1 MKQIELF
8 KICITCNESK
18 AEYDFYFRKDNNSY
32 RKQCKKCWDIKTKS
46 WALNNP
52 DRRKKI
58 ANKYAHN
65 NNHKVRIY
73 KAKIRKIDSLKLRKW
88 CLENPEK
95 KKAIDRAWCQKN
107 KGIICAKVRLRQIN
121 KVKATPKWANIN
133 KIREIYKEANRLG
146 LVVDHIIP
154 LKHPLVCGLH
164 VEGNLQLLTLSEN
177 CKKHNKFEPFSKSL
191 I

>member
-8 KICITCNESK
+8 KICIICNEQK
-18 AEYDFYFRKDNNSY
+18 PEYEFYFRKDNNSY
-32 RKQCKKCWDIKTKS
+32 RQVCKKCWDIKNKL

-52 DRRKKI
+52 DKRKKI
-58 ANKYAHN
+58 ANKWARN
-65 NNHKVRIY
+65 NLDKARAN
-73 KAKIRKIDSLKLRKW
+73 KAKHRKLDPLKMRKW

-95 KKAIDRAWCQKN
+95 KKAINRAWCNKN
-107 KGIICAKVRLRQIN
+107 KARICAKVRLRQIN
-121 KVKATPKWANIN
+121 KIKATPKWANLK
-133 KIREIYKEANRLG
+133 KIQEIYQEANKLG

-177 CKKHNKFEPFSKSL
+177 CKKSNKFEPFSKSL